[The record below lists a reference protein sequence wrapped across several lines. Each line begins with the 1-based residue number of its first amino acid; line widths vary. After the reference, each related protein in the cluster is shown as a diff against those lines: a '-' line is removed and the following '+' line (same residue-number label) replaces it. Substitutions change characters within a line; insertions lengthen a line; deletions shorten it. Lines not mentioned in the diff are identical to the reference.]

1 MTKQLEDEA
10 VVTEPR
16 KITDDEW
23 TAHVK
28 HLAGEFANVAEEYLT
43 EQGVEYVIDT
53 ATVMLSACD
62 KLMRA
67 VDFGYQAARA
77 QARGED
83 VMGMLATFEHPADAI
98 PNPDGEGEDA

>member
-28 HLAGEFANVAEEYLT
+28 WLATEFANVAKEYLT
-43 EQGVEYVIDT
+43 EQGVETVLDT
-53 ATVMLSACD
+53 ATVMTSACQ
-62 KLMRA
+62 KLMEA
-67 VDFGYQAARA
+67 VDFGYRAAVA
-77 QARGED
+77 QANGED
-83 VMGMLATFEHPADAI
+83 VTGLLATFEHSADAI